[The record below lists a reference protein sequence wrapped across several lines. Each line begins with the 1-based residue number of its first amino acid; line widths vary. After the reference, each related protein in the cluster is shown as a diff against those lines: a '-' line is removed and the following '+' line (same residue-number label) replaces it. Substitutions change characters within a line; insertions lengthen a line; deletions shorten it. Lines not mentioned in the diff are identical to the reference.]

1 MAETNP
7 NGANGTTSD
16 PREQTC
22 WDIYLRSI
30 TAGQENAYKSAIDA
44 GYSEDHSRNITLQG
58 WFKARLEKLRRI
70 GMQSKAERNLDKML
84 DTEWDKDEKV
94 QPEIMRIVADVSKTV
109 VTRLGKDDGW
119 AERQEHSGVNG
130 GSINIKVTNY
140 GDQLATSI
148 PSETISATIIE
159 SVG

>member
-1 MAETNP
+1 MSNVSA
-7 NGANGTTSD
+7 ANQHTPD
-16 PREQTC
+16 DREQKC
-22 WDIYLRSI
+22 WDLYVQSMVNNVP
-30 TAGQENAYKSAIDA
+30 NAKKAA
-44 GYSEDHSRNITLQG
+44 LAVGYSEEHADNITLQG
-58 WFKARLEKLRRI
+58 WFKGRLEKLRRV

-148 PSETISATIIE
+148 PSETISVAVIE
-159 SVG
+159 SAG